1 MKGMLK
7 STISKK
13 RMVILALLTIHCSL
27 FISPVRAQV
36 GTWRNY
42 LSYHEPQQI
51 VKAGNGLFVRASN
64 DLYQYNLTDH
74 SITTYDKLTGLSDNY
89 ITHIAWNQQAKRLI
103 IVYQNSN
110 IDLMDTAGNITNI
123 SSLYRKA
130 TTEDK
135 TIDSLTIDAQYAYLY
150 ARLGIVK
157 VDMKRAEI
165 SDTYTKNHPDYPT
178 SLPAYANNDWAQY
191 IDVVKTLKPGGPKY
205 NFFQES
211 VFKDGKLYATEF
223 PLRGNL
229 PEIDSG
235 ETFSLLQKSFNQD
248 VRRYLVQYFEKNA
261 DTIRGSLSVDKAL
274 GKVYKWCDE
283 QELKLDAQDCFRKGI
298 KSEDISYKIHFHF
311 EFLGQM
317 SMIRYVDNPSE
328 IVKDEAEWFLEANRD
343 LVRCIIQE
351 HDVLKWYLKQ
361 WESLQES
368 NSHKQQ
374 EESIY
379 AN

>member
-1 MKGMLK
+1 MKFEKLYAWLK
-7 STISKK
+7 DSDSNLTFVRDYDRQENFMKVSFSKK
-13 RMVILALLTIHCSL
+13 
-27 FISPVRAQV
+27 
-36 GTWRNY
+36 
-42 LSYHEPQQI
+42 
-51 VKAGNGLFVRASN
+51 
-64 DLYQYNLTDH
+64 
-74 SITTYDKLTGLSDNY
+74 
-89 ITHIAWNQQAKRLI
+89 
-103 IVYQNSN
+103 
-110 IDLMDTAGNITNI
+110 IDLI
-123 SSLYRKA
+123 YHQRV
-130 TTEDK
+130 
-135 TIDSLTIDAQYAYLY
+135 IDAHALAPKLPFYYC
-150 ARLGIVK
+150 GI
-157 VDMKRAEI
+157 
-165 SDTYTKNHPDYPT
+165 
-178 SLPAYANNDWAQY
+178 
-191 IDVVKTLKPGGPKY
+191 Y
-205 NFFQES
+205 NK
-211 VFKDGKLYATEF
+211 KDGKLYASEF

-283 QELKLDAQDCFRKGI
+283 EELKLDAQDCFRKGI

-379 AN
+379 EN